1 MRDNNIYLRFCKELL
16 VKQGIDE
23 NMCSDEDIFNI
34 IIQIFDVLDEKYEI
48 IDGLLDDILNAIENK
63 DIGELIDILRELID
77 ELVYLLNN
85 DDCIME
91 ELDQSLRT
99 IAWIYNIK
107 VDDDLES
114 LLEELSQYEIFMERI
129 RRRFEVIRDV
139 LRAKR
144 EQMEDGLKGF

>member
-1 MRDNNIYLRFCKELL
+1 
-16 VKQGIDE
+16 
-23 NMCSDEDIFNI
+23 MCNDEDIFNI
-34 IIQIFDVLDEKYEI
+34 IIQIFDVLDEKYKI

-85 DDCIME
+85 DGCIME

-144 EQMEDGLKGF
+144 EQMENGLKGF